1 MARRVGGRGPR
12 RGRRSDDGVTR
23 MDLGLSGR
31 TAIVSGASSGLGL
44 AVAEALG
51 AEGAHVVMLAR
62 RGDVLGRE
70 ANRLGGV
77 AVTGDVREPADLERA
92 VRTAVDTFGSIDIL
106 VPNSGGPPPARADE
120 IDAEQVQAAVDLLLL
135 PVVRLVTLSL
145 PHLLKSDQG
154 RIVLVS
160 SLAVREPTPHLA
172 LTNAVRPGV
181 VGYMKSLANEL
192 GPNGITVNSVG
203 PGRIA
208 TARMQELYGE
218 GGPPADEIAKI
229 PAQRLGE
236 PRELGDLVAFLCS
249 RRASYV
255 SGTHIPVDGGLYR
268 GLL

>member
-1 MARRVGGRGPR
+1 V
-12 RGRRSDDGVTR
+12 
-23 MDLGLSGR
+23 DLGLSGR
-31 TAIVSGASSGLGL
+31 TAIVCGASSGLGL
-44 AVAEALG
+44 AAAEAL
-51 AEGAHVVMLAR
+51 AEEGARVVMLAR
-62 RGDVLGRE
+62 RRDVLERE
-70 ANRLGGV
+70 AKRIGGV
-77 AVTGDVREPADLERA
+77 AVVGDVKQSADLERA
-92 VRTAVDTFGSIDIL
+92 VHAAVDAYGGIDIL

-120 IDAEQVQAAVDLLLL
+120 IDAEQVQAAVELLLL
-135 PVVRLVTLSL
+135 PVVRLVTLAL

-154 RIVLVS
+154 RIVLIS

-172 LTNAVRPGV
+172 LTNSVRPGV

-192 GPNGITVNSVG
+192 GPQGITVNSVG

-208 TARMQELYGE
+208 TARMRELYGDD
-218 GGPPADEIAKI
+218 GPAPDEIAKI
-229 PAQRLGE
+229 PARRLGR